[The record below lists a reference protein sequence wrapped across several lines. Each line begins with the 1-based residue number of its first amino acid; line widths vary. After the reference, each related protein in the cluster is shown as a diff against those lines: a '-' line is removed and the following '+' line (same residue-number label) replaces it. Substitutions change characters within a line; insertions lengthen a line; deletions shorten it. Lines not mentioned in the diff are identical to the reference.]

1 MSKTSKPT
9 SPVINTDEALGT
21 IMKMLHGFN
30 NRLIKME
37 EDNASSKREPSPP
50 AKPVSKP
57 VKPVNKDNEAT
68 VSIIFEV
75 PVSALKYSKNGEWI
89 NFPGAMEG
97 RTVGLKGRKVYYKF
111 GTGISCRKDQNNN
124 AQVETRNIDEDILG

>member
-1 MSKTSKPT
+1 MSKSSKPT
-9 SPVINTDEALGT
+9 APVINTDEALGT

-37 EDNASSKREPSPP
+37 EDNASNNRKPAAP

-57 VKPVNKDNEAT
+57 VTKDNEAT

-89 NFPGAMEG
+89 NFPGTMEG

-124 AQVETRNIDEDILG
+124 EKVESRNIDEDILG